1 MAFATYEA
9 RGGCGGVGGS
19 LVMPGVGL
27 FFLWALFGLFGGW
40 FSHVGF
46 CLNYIDI
53 DPAESKIVTCLDPLP
68 LTP

>member
-1 MAFATYEA
+1 M
-9 RGGCGGVGGS
+9 VD
-19 LVMPGVGL
+19 VVGL
-27 FFLWALFGLFGGW
+27 GGHSSCQGSGCFFFGPLFGLFGGW